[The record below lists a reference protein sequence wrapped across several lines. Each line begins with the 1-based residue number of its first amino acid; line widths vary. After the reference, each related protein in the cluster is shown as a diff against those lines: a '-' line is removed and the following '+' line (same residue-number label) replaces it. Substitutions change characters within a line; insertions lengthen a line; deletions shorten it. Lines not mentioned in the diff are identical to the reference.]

1 MKTKTNKIEKLEEQL
16 LIERLKGQKLN
27 DLIKITESN
36 HEIDL
41 FNFMKSLKKYDQ
53 IKENRLKKFIKK
65 LVRKN

>member
-1 MKTKTNKIEKLEEQL
+1 MKTKTNKLKKLEEQL
-16 LIERLKGQKLN
+16 LIERLKGQELN

>member
-1 MKTKTNKIEKLEEQL
+1 MKTKTNKLKKLEEQI
-16 LIERLKGQKLN
+16 LIERLKGQELN